1 MLLMLIKKVM
11 SMEEFLVGI
20 DFGACN
26 LKAAAFVDGKKFRPI
41 QLNTQEGS
49 TKHAPNI
56 IYYRKNKK
64 DGTINKIIGQAA
76 FVSSLTDIGTEKNFV
91 ANIKRKME
99 IADWSQRIANL
110 DCDVTAFEI
119 IRDIFECIQRFFSN
133 KKSQSVRAVLT
144 VPVCFSEVQRNMIRR
159 AAEESGLVVD
169 TLISEPFAAIF
180 SLRDLPSYKDKLIM
194 IFDFGGSTLDVSI
207 SKIECSS
214 EGELKIIELAAAG
227 IRFGGL
233 DIDRDIY
240 EKILLRDFKTL
251 FDNSSIKDAINRED
265 FYLNFTRELKE
276 LLFKTSE
283 DAEAQELSEGTITG
297 LEDVILKYKD
307 VEKLFSES
315 NYKKK
320 IFDMFDAIF
329 EDLEDNPS
337 YSYQK
342 EDIAR
347 IFPIGGTCKIPFFI
361 DILEEYFGTETFNK
375 EDFDF
380 DDNEFLMK
388 GLTDRY
394 LAVASG
400 AARYLNRKQDGSL
413 PKSSNVIPYCIGYG
427 KDGKFSRCLNR
438 NMPFGYE
445 TRSMLLPLP
454 FLKKISWT
462 IQFFQCFSNQT
473 VSKLDS
479 EEGAAVYIGK
489 IKLDESLYE
498 KKESPLFKIR
508 IMRDGRLRL
517 EFFDNKTFSD
527 GSKELVTTE
536 EHFLEIGG

>member
-1 MLLMLIKKVM
+1 MLSYLHNP
-11 SMEEFLVGI
+11 FY
-20 DFGACN
+20 
-26 LKAAAFVDGKKFRPI
+26 
-41 QLNTQEGS
+41 T
-49 TKHAPNI
+49 
-56 IYYRKNKK
+56 
-64 DGTINKIIGQAA
+64 
-76 FVSSLTDIGTEKNFV
+76 
-91 ANIKRKME
+91 
-99 IADWSQRIANL
+99 
-110 DCDVTAFEI
+110 TAFEI

-144 VPVCFSEVQRNMIRR
+144 VPVSFSEVQRNMIRR

-180 SLRDLPSYKDKLIM
+180 SLKDLPSYKDKLIM

-207 SKIECSS
+207 AKLECSS
-214 EGELKIIELAAAG
+214 DDELKIIELAAAG
-227 IRFGGL
+227 IRLGGL

-240 EKILLRDFKTL
+240 EKILLRDFKAL

-265 FYLNFTRELKE
+265 IYLNFTRELKE
-276 LLFKTSE
+276 LLFKTGE
-283 DAEAQELSEGTITG
+283 DAEAQELSEGTIKG
-297 LEDVILKYKD
+297 LEDVVLKYKD
-307 VEKLFSES
+307 VDKLFSES
-315 NYKKK
+315 DYKKK

-337 YSYQK
+337 YPYQK

-375 EDFDF
+375 EDFNF

-400 AARYLNRKQDGSL
+400 AARYLNGKQDGSL

-427 KDGKFSRCLNR
+427 EDGKFRRCLNR

-454 FLKKISWT
+454 FLKKKFLDDSVLPM
-462 IQFFQCFSNQT
+462 FQQSNG
-473 VSKLDS
+473 V
-479 EEGAAVYIGK
+479 
-489 IKLDESLYE
+489 
-498 KKESPLFKIR
+498 
-508 IMRDGRLRL
+508 
-517 EFFDNKTFSD
+517 
-527 GSKELVTTE
+527 
-536 EHFLEIGG
+536 

>member
-1 MLLMLIKKVM
+1 M
-11 SMEEFLVGI
+11 SMEDFLVGI

-41 QLNTQEGS
+41 QLNTQEGD

-64 DGTINKIIGQAA
+64 DDTINKIIGQAA

-110 DCDVTAFEI
+110 DRDVTAFEI
-119 IRDIFECIQRFFSN
+119 IRDIFESIQRFFKN

-180 SLRDLPSYKDKLIM
+180 SLNDLPSYKDKLIM

-207 SKIECSS
+207 AKIECPSDS
-214 EGELKIIELAAAG
+214 ELNIIELAAAG
-227 IRFGGL
+227 IHFGGL

-240 EKILLRDFKTL
+240 EKILLRDFKAL
-251 FDNSSIKDAINRED
+251 FDNSSVKDAINRED
-265 FYLNFTRELKE
+265 FYLNFTRVLKE
-276 LLFKTSE
+276 LLFKTGE
-283 DAEAQELSEGTITG
+283 DAEAQELSEGTIKG
-297 LEDVILKYKD
+297 LEDVILKCKD
-307 VEKLFSES
+307 VDKLFSES
-315 NYKKK
+315 DYKEK
-320 IFDMFDAIF
+320 IFKMLDAIF

-361 DILEEYFGTETFNK
+361 NILEEYFGAETFNK
-375 EDFDF
+375 EDFNF
-380 DDNEFLMK
+380 DDNELFMK

-400 AARYLNRKQDGSL
+400 AAHYLNRKQAGNL
-413 PKSSNVIPYCIGYG
+413 PKSANVIPYCIGYG
-427 KDGKFSRCLNR
+427 KDGKFLRCLNR

-445 TRSMLLPLP
+445 TPSMLLPLA
-454 FLKKISWT
+454 FLEKNSWV
-462 IQFFQCFSNQT
+462 IQFYQCFSNQT
-473 VSKLDS
+473 VSKLDN
-479 EEGAAVYIGK
+479 EDGAAVYMGK
-489 IKLDESLYE
+489 IQLDKSLYE
-498 KKESPLFKIR
+498 KEESPLFKIR

-517 EFFDNKTFSD
+517 EFFDHKTFSD